1 MFGVDPSSLLH
12 TLTSPQGLAQI
23 GVIAAASL
31 LAWLIARILQHQ
43 LPEHLEPGLAK
54 IGAGSV
60 YRMVTPLLLLV
71 LAWLGRFALA
81 KLQPV
86 PLLNVVLPLIAAFA
100 VIRLAVYLL
109 RHVMAPSALLK
120 SSERFI
126 VLFIWTLFA
135 LYITGAL
142 AEIASALEDVVF
154 PIGNKKVTLRLVVE
168 AGLSA
173 IITIF
178 VALGVSGLIEAR
190 IMKAEALDVS
200 SRVVISKLMRAI
212 ALAVSLLI
220 ALPLVGFDLTMLSVF
235 GGALGVGLGFGLQ
248 KIASNYISG
257 FIILLDRS
265 LRLGDLV
272 TIDNR
277 QGVIDAIKARYTVI
291 RSLDGTEA
299 IVPNDTLI
307 TSTVINHTYTNSIVS
322 VKTGVTIGYESDLA
336 VARSL
341 LLAIASKHPRVLKDR
356 ECAVLVKALGD
367 NGIEIEL
374 NVWINDADQGQSSLK
389 SDLLTEIWQEFRKND
404 ISIPFPQRDIRI
416 TSPVTGVKAEKSAV
430 A

>member
-1 MFGVDPSSLLH
+1 MFGVDPSSILKSLVS
-12 TLTSPQGLAQI
+12 TQGLLQLAVLVTAA
-23 GVIAAASL
+23 VIAWLASRL
-31 LAWLIARILQHQ
+31 FHRIF
-43 LPEHLEPGLAK
+43 PGDLEPGLAK
-54 IGAGSV
+54 IGSGSV
-60 YRMVTPLLLLV
+60 YRMVMPLLLLI
-71 LAWLGRFALA
+71 LAWLGRFVLA

-86 PLLNVVLPLIAAFA
+86 PLLNVAIPLIAAFA

-109 RHVMAPSALLK
+109 RHVMRPSALLK

-126 VLFIWTLFA
+126 VLLIWGTFV

-142 AEIASALEDVVF
+142 AEIASALEDVVL
-154 PIGNKKVTLRLVVE
+154 PVGGKKVTLRLVVE

-173 IITIF
+173 VITIF
-178 VALGVSGLIEAR
+178 IALGVSGLIEAR
-190 IMKAEALDVS
+190 VMKAEALDVS
-200 SRVVISKLMRAI
+200 SRVVITKLTRAI
-212 ALAVSLLI
+212 ALALSLLI

-307 TSTVINHTYTNSIVS
+307 TSTVINHTYTNSVIL
-322 VKTGVTIGYESDLA
+322 VKTGVTIGYQSDLA
-336 VARSL
+336 LVRSL
-341 LLAIASKHPRVLKDR
+341 LLEIASNHPRVLKDR
-356 ECAVLVKALGD
+356 ENAVLVKALGD

-374 NVWINDADQGQSSLK
+374 NVWINDADQGQASLK
-389 SDLLTEIWQEFRKND
+389 SDLLTDIWHTFRKND
-404 ISIPFPQRDIRI
+404 ISVPPPQRQIR
-416 TSPVTGVKAEKSAV
+416 VTTESRQL
-430 A
+430 